1 MKKNPTQKS
10 LKIKSFL
17 AAQAAQ
23 TSPGF
28 CFWGIT
34 PKVKIRIL

>member
-1 MKKNPTQKS
+1 MKKNSTEKS

-23 TSPGF
+23 TSKYF
-28 CFWGIT
+28 CFGGIA
-34 PKVKIRIL
+34 PKLEFGIL